1 MGVLSATAGPELQR
15 NIADRLQ
22 HMTALPV
29 QIGRV
34 RTTMQEERAVSAL
47 ERQHKVTRSC
57 PLCRQ

>member
-29 QIGRV
+29 QTGRV
-34 RTTMQEERAVSAL
+34 RTTIQEERAVSAL
-47 ERQHKVTRSC
+47 ERQH
-57 PLCRQ
+57 